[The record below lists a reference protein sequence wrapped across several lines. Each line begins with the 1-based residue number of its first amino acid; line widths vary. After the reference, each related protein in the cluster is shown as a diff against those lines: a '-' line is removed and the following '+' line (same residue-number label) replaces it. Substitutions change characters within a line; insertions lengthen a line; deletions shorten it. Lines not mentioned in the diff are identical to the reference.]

1 MRRWIGRVGVL
12 LTVAALG
19 LAGTPAWAQPP
30 SGGAA
35 PGTAVFEGRT
45 IDLRAGWQG
54 AQSCVVFVGSPARCF
69 ASHGEADKALGYR
82 RDADPLVGQTAR
94 SAGAVA
100 AAAVPSCSSGW
111 LCLYESVNGGGRR
124 LQFSDE
130 YWHYLADWGFNR
142 QTSSWRNNQAAGDV
156 GHLSLY
162 NLTTVYN
169 CTARGYAL
177 SMGSYNDQA
186 YAVWG

>member
-1 MRRWIGRVGVL
+1 MRGLFRVGAVL
-12 LTVAALG
+12 VMAAVVLTGVPALAAEPSAGAPG
-19 LAGTPAWAQPP
+19 LAK
-30 SGGAA
+30 
-35 PGTAVFEGRT
+35 FEGRV
-45 IDLRAGWQG
+45 IDLGTGWQG
-54 AQSCVVFVGSPARCF
+54 AQSCLVFAAADTRCF
-69 ASHGEADKALGYR
+69 ASHAEADKMLGYR
-82 RDADPLVGQTAR
+82 RDADPVVAQTTR
-94 SAGAVA
+94 ERGTFA

-111 LCLYESVNGGGRR
+111 LCLYENVNGGGRR

-142 QTSSWRNNQAAGDV
+142 STSSWRNNQGASDG

-162 NLTTVYN
+162 NLTSVYN
-169 CTARGYAL
+169 CGARTYAL

>member
-1 MRRWIGRVGVL
+1 MRGLIRVGAVL
-12 LTVAALG
+12 VMAAVVLTGVPALAAEPS
-19 LAGTPAWAQPP
+19 AG
-30 SGGAA
+30 A
-35 PGTAVFEGRT
+35 PGSAKFEGRV
-45 IDLRAGWQG
+45 IDLGTGWQG
-54 AQSCVVFVGSPARCF
+54 AQSCLVFAAADTRCF
-69 ASHGEADKALGYR
+69 ASHAEADKMLGYR
-82 RDADPLVGQTAR
+82 RDADPLVANTTRAQ
-94 SAGAVA
+94 GALA

-111 LCLYESVNGGGRR
+111 LCLYENVNGGGRR

-142 QTSSWRNNQAAGDV
+142 STSSWRNNQGASDG

-162 NLTTVYN
+162 NLTSVYN
-169 CTARGYAL
+169 CGARTYAL